1 MHYIP
6 LLIDKSAFQQLT
18 AREAEWLFHHF
29 RVNFPPVFFA
39 EIIADLTKRKPTTA
53 SAEGDV
59 QMLARKIVS
68 YSINTNA
75 ESFRLVRSEL
85 HAGGPVPMK
94 GVTID
99 ERAERVTS
107 DDGRNGVFIDQAPT
121 QDMIARW
128 ADGDFSQLE
137 RDHARVWREGISK
150 FKLEDVFRDLKR
162 PAAQKFATH
171 AEVANFVDTE
181 ILAPGRDFALM
192 TGAATAYG
200 VPGHV
205 IRGMIQAWKRSGQPA
220 FAAFLPYTHY
230 CLRLELYFLT
240 GLAHQVISTR
250 DSNRIDMEYFKY
262 LPFTRV
268 FSSADAL
275 HIQGYGQ
282 FALPHNCFVS
292 GQELKSSLR
301 EIADYWEGLPDSEK
315 MRGTASYADYPPL
328 ALDNAVTKIYDQVIP
343 NWREFA
349 NRPRVKITPE
359 INDKL
364 MARFKPMMD
373 AIERQRKK
381 D

>member
-1 MHYIP
+1 MQYVP

-39 EIIADLTKRKPTTA
+39 EVIADLTKRKPTTA

-68 YSINTNA
+68 HSINTNA

-85 HAGGPVPMK
+85 HNSGPIPMK

-99 ERAERVTS
+99 ERAERVAS
-107 DDGRNGVFIDQAPT
+107 DDGRKGVFIDQAPT

-137 RDHARVWREGISK
+137 RDNARVWRDGISK
-150 FKLEDVFRDLKR
+150 FKLEEVFRGLKR
-162 PAAQKFATH
+162 PTTQKFKTH
-171 AEVANFVDTE
+171 AEVANFVDKE

-200 VPGHV
+200 VEGHV
-205 IRGMIQAWKRSGQPA
+205 IRGMIQAWKRVGRPPLAS
-220 FAAFLPYTHY
+220 FLPYTRF
-230 CLRLELYFLT
+230 CLRLEVYFLT

-268 FSSADAL
+268 FCSADTL
-275 HIQGYGQ
+275 HIDGYEQ
-282 FALPHNCFVS
+282 FALPHNLFVS
-292 GQELKSSLR
+292 GLDLKSALR
-301 EIADYWEGLPDSEK
+301 EIADYWEWLPDAEK

-328 ALDNAVTKIYDQVIP
+328 ALNNAITKIYDRVIP
-343 NWREFA
+343 KWRDFA
-349 NRPRVKITPE
+349 NTPRVKITPE

-364 MARFKPMMD
+364 MAHLKPMVD